1 MVEMGIIG
9 FGGPHSEVRRNS
21 VVDVNEQKILQ
32 LARQGNLQAVAV
44 ILNRHLIAEG
54 VHIKVKANHRC
65 LQVLLKAPEGA
76 NQTSVLQ
83 IIERQMADLRT
94 NAFDLVK
101 VYTPKPGTQTA
112 NLLHS
117 FELSSLATTSNAPSQ
132 PAPPSRAPV
141 HAQDNVQKDRA
152 SVASFLAQVNSLE
165 ELKALQNHPFFTGQ
179 CPQCGVA
186 YQHEGQLPVY
196 WDCSSCG
203 WKDDLSSIMPQV
215 VGQKPRSTVAE
226 MKRLGNY
233 LMEAGLLTESQINV
247 ALADQEITGMRL
259 GEALA
264 RRGWVKEETIEYLM
278 KKVILP
284 ERQQS
289 PEIDLEVS
297 RNLVKALL
305 TQEPAAAP
313 QAEASPVNAP
323 EQRDR
328 PNPLNAMPNE
338 RATLVLPDLDISEH
352 LEDYLAPEG
361 KP

>member
-1 MVEMGIIG
+1 MR
-9 FGGPHSEVRRNS
+9 HNS

-54 VHIKVKANHRC
+54 VHIKVKANNRC

-83 IIERQMADLRT
+83 ILERQMGELHT

-117 FELSSLATTSNAPSQ
+117 FELHSTPVAPSS
-132 PAPPSRAPV
+132 PPPPSPPQYSSGAP
-141 HAQDNVQKDRA
+141 ANRPEDRA

-165 ELKALQNHPFFTGQ
+165 ELKALESHPFFTGQ
-179 CPQCGVA
+179 CPQCGTA
-186 YQHEGQLPVY
+186 YQNEGQLPVY
-196 WDCSSCG
+196 WDCRSCG
-203 WKDDLSSIMPQV
+203 WKDDLSNIMPHTT
-215 VGQKPRSTVAE
+215 GQQPRNTAAE

-278 KKVILP
+278 RKVILP
-284 ERQQS
+284 ERQQT
-289 PEIDLEVS
+289 PDADLEVS

-305 TQEPAAAP
+305 KQQSGTQAPVSAQAVQPPANTP
-313 QAEASPVNAP
+313 
-323 EQRDR
+323 RDR
-328 PNPLNAMPNE
+328 TYPLPNIPNE

-352 LEDYLAPEG
+352 LEDYLAQE
-361 KP
+361 